1 MVGILFTLFSR
12 YNNLKNYILGQLSN
26 LMNYPVSSS
35 ADSANRKSY
44 TIYIIVALVVLLI
57 AAIIVGGY
65 KFVFSTEA
73 SVKDVVKQD
82 SGIKPPAETRQ
93 PVVADSQTYY
103 SRISHIVNGDSS
115 GKWPVKTDFLPLE
128 GSIFPYKRI
137 IAYYGNFY
145 SRQMGILGE
154 LSKDQVL
161 AKLQQEVA
169 AWQQADSTL
178 EVIPAL
184 HYIAVTA
191 QGSPGKGNMYRLR
204 MPHHQID
211 SALNMAARINAL
223 VFIDIQV
230 GHSTLQQELP
240 ELEKYLKMPNVH
252 LGIDPEFSMKGG
264 HAPGKVVGT
273 FDAADINY
281 AMDYLTK
288 LVKENNLPPKVFIVH
303 RFTQNGVTNYK
314 QIKLRPE
321 VQFVMDMD
329 GWGPPELKKGT
340 YRHFIHKEPVEY
352 TGFKLFYK
360 NDTKK
365 NGRLLTPKEVLALK
379 PMPVYIQYQ

>member
-1 MVGILFTLFSR
+1 
-12 YNNLKNYILGQLSN
+12 
-26 LMNYPVSSS
+26 MNYPVSTPT
-35 ADSANRKSY
+35 NTRKPY
-44 TIYIIVALVVLLI
+44 TIYVIVGVILLLT
-57 AAIIVGGY
+57 AAIVFGGY
-65 KFVFSTEA
+65 KFVFATEA
-73 SVKDVVKQD
+73 SAKEVVQQQPE
-82 SGIKPPAETRQ
+82 IKPEEKKPAFI
-93 PVVADSQTYY
+93 ADTQTYHA
-103 SRISHIVNGDSS
+103 RIAHITNGDST
-115 GKWPVKTDFLPLE
+115 GKWPVKSEFPLE
-128 GSIFPYKRI
+128 GAIFPYKRI
-137 IAYYGNFY
+137 IAFYGNLY
-145 SRQMGILGE
+145 SKQMGILGE
-154 LSKDQVL
+154 LPKDQVL

-169 AWQQADSTL
+169 AWQKADTVL
-178 EVIPAL
+178 ECIPAL

-191 QGSPGKGNMYRLR
+191 QQSPGKGNTYRLR

-211 SALNMAARINAL
+211 TILSMAAKINAI
-223 VFIDIQV
+223 VFIDVQV
-230 GHSTLQQELP
+230 GHSSLQQELP
-240 ELEKYLKMPNVH
+240 ALEKYLKMPNVH
-252 LGIDPEFSMKGG
+252 LGIDPEFSMKSG

-281 AMDYLTK
+281 ATEYLAK

-329 GWGPPELKKGT
+329 GWGPPQLKIGT

-360 NDTKK
+360 NDTK
-365 NGRLLTPKEVLALK
+365 NNNRLLTPKEVLALK